1 MRLKNSFFNSVH
13 SALGGI
19 VYVFK
24 SERNFRIQLFF
35 AILIICLAIYFPL
48 THNERLI
55 ILVSIFAVLVMEMC
69 NTAVEKFSDLLKPRL
84 NSYVKDIKN
93 IMAGAV
99 LLTSLLSAIIG
110 LYIFIPYL
118 LLLIY
123 K

>member
-1 MRLKNSFFNSVH
+1 MRLKNNFFNSAY

-19 VYVFK
+19 VYVFN
-24 SERNFRIQLFF
+24 SERNFRIQSFF
-35 AILIICLAIYFPL
+35 AILVICLAIYFPL
-48 THNERLI
+48 THSERLI
-55 ILVSIFAVLVMEMC
+55 ILVCVFAVLVMEMC

-110 LYIFIPYL
+110 LYIFIPYI

-123 K
+123 